1 MIAYINIVECNQ
13 IAYYFPKEVKAMV
26 CDAKDLPLILTT
38 EHIQK
43 LSGLSM
49 PTIYKLLEKAEQTGM
64 FSVRRAGV
72 KWLISRDSFLAWL
85 NGELEKHPETD

>member
-1 MIAYINIVECNQ
+1 MGYIDFDNRKLIAYSLV
-13 IAYYFPKEVKAMV
+13 KEVKRMAV
-26 CDAKDLPLILTT
+26 EAKDLPLILTT

-49 PTIYKLLEKAEQTGM
+49 PTIYKLLEKAERTGM
-64 FSVRRAGV
+64 FSVRRAGT

-85 NGELEKHPETD
+85 NGELEKYPETD